1 MTNLDERTC
10 VGHMNRTCELGNYQM
25 LSSMFTV
32 SLCVNV
38 SGASKVIQ

>member
-1 MTNLDERTC
+1 MTNIDERMC
-10 VGHMNRTCELGNYQM
+10 AGHENRTCELGNYQM

-32 SLCVNV
+32 SLCVHV